1 MNRNH
6 VLMLGAVIL
15 MLGVQLRMVDTYVLN
30 STTTTFLTEKLK
42 LDVSQGNDLT
52 SPFSQIMQQV
62 SAPAAQRKAIRPP
75 RWLGWAF
82 LSVGAV
88 VMLHSLAMRKPG
100 G

>member
-15 MLGVQLRMVDTYVLN
+15 MLGFQLRMVDSYVLN
-30 STTTTFLTEKLK
+30 STTTTFLSEKLK
-42 LDVSQGNDLT
+42 LGEPNTPPIATGIAQYL
-52 SPFSQIMQQV
+52 PI
-62 SAPAAQRKAIRPP
+62 SANPAPHRVIRPP